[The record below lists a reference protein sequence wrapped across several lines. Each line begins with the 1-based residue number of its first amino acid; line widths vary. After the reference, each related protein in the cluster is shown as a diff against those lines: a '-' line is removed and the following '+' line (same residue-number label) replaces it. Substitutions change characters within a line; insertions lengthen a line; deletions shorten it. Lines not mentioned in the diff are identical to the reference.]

1 MLQVERMRLVVAE
14 NGIDRHSRED
24 RGELIE
30 GASEDFGVVLYGRVP
45 DGVVR
50 GVSSV
55 QNVSNVL
62 KSCTCHF

>member
-14 NGIDRHSRED
+14 NGIDGNSSKD
-24 RGELIE
+24 PGELFV
-30 GASEDFGVVLYGRVP
+30 GASEGFSVVLYGRVP
-45 DGVVR
+45 DGVIR

-62 KSCTCHF
+62 KCQF

>member
-1 MLQVERMRLVVAE
+1 MRLVVAE
-14 NGIDRHSRED
+14 NGIDGHSRKD

-30 GASEDFGVVLYGRVP
+30 GASEDFSVVLYGRVP

-50 GVSSV
+50 GVSGV